1 MRKLTGLLVFV
12 VALGGALLL
21 TRYYK
26 QKYAPPPPP
35 PVPTA
40 AAPAPPAT
48 GAGMTTAPPPSSV
61 YTGAQGNALV
71 TLKTQLVALD
81 PAAKKARVTLAL
93 ERDAAHPAPASLWAW
108 AYFFST
114 DTPGR
119 YCASDPVEV
128 RQPFAAGGGRA
139 TVTVELSVKDCP
151 APRDA
156 SSRYYAR
163 VNVSTESAFAARLT
177 EQRIS
182 YDTTQAS
189 PVTVE
194 GAKPV
199 GR

>member
-1 MRKLTGLLVFV
+1 MRKLTGLLVFA
-12 VALGGALLL
+12 VALGGAILL
-21 TRYYK
+21 TSYYK

-35 PVPTA
+35 PAPTA

-48 GAGMTTAPPPSSV
+48 GAGMTKAPPSSV
-61 YTGAQGNALV
+61 YTDAGGKAPV
-71 TLKTQLVALD
+71 TFKTQAVALD
-81 PAAKKARVTLAL
+81 PAGRKARVSLLL
-93 ERDAAHPAPASLWAW
+93 EHEPAGPGPASVWVW
-108 AYFFST
+108 AYFFT
-114 DTPGR
+114 PDAPGR
-119 YCASDPVEV
+119 YCAGDPVEL
-128 RQPFAAGGGRA
+128 RRPFGKESGAS
-139 TVTVELSVKDCP
+139 VKVEMTVKDCP

-163 VNVSTESAFAARLT
+163 VNVSAESAFAARLA

-194 GAKPV
+194 GAKPA